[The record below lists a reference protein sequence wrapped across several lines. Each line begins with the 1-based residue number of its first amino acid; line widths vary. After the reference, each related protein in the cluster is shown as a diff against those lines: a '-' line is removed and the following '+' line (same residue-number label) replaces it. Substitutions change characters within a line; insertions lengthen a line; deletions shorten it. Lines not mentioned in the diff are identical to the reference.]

1 MTTLTVID
9 GYVDETANEAVC
21 RRLREKLAGMRLS
34 ENQLAPMAGMSQQSL
49 NDRMNG
55 KVEWKI
61 NEIQRVC
68 GAAGLSFTYIT
79 TGADQL
85 PGGGGDDG
93 GAAGAPTRA
102 RTWDLRIKSP

>member
-85 PGGGGDDG
+85 PGGGG
-93 GAAGAPTRA
+93 AAGAPTRA